1 MTQTEEKM
9 AQKIFPMVLISGFS
23 FGFYCSSYII
33 QIAGLAR
40 KIHDSST
47 LNEKFQAEVSHNPD
61 LQTSAKHALDRRVP
75 TRWNADFLCLS
86 AHLHFKSVIQ
96 SMTGVSENK
105 LKPYRLSDEQWELSD
120 DLGDV
125 LKVFIVFYY
134 CAFMLIFKQ
143 LFDTITNLFSQ
154 SSVPL
159 VTEVLPALFD
169 LRDSL
174 AAVADDM
181 VPDSSISVEEEL
193 RPTPSVIRI
202 AAYASVLMVDKYL
215 DLIWDCDIYVIAIG
229 MIDMNLLLLF

>member
-1 MTQTEEKM
+1 MDAQASQGDDGQIAHDDEVVKSIHDQAIVDMRRRNVKMTQTEEKM

-134 CAFMLIFKQ
+134 CAFMLIFK
-143 LFDTITNLFSQ
+143 
-154 SSVPL
+154 
-159 VTEVLPALFD
+159 
-169 LRDSL
+169 
-174 AAVADDM
+174 
-181 VPDSSISVEEEL
+181 
-193 RPTPSVIRI
+193 
-202 AAYASVLMVDKYL
+202 
-215 DLIWDCDIYVIAIG
+215 
-229 MIDMNLLLLF
+229 